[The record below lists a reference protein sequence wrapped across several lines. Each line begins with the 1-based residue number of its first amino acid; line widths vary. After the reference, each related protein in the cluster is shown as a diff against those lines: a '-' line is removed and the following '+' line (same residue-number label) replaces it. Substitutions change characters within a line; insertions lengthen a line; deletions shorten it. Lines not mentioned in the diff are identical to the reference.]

1 MKFTIITPS
10 FNNETTILRSIKSLH
25 SQIDTS
31 FEHVVVDNL
40 SKDKTVEICK
50 KFSSKIIV
58 IREKDNG
65 IYDAINKGINISTGD
80 IIGIFHANDFY

>member
-50 KFSSKIIV
+50 KFSSKISIKYLSNKN
-58 IREKDNG
+58 IKD
-65 IYDAINKGINISTGD
+65 
-80 IIGIFHANDFY
+80 